1 MCGHV
6 CNLPTGLQVGLDPG
20 TQAASLLL
28 ACQSLSQAGS
38 PSGLASWP
46 PTRAAL
52 DPTFPAQVRED
63 ERLTRFQVLDLPD
76 PGSEPCACLR
86 ADSVLEECDALMASL
101 RDQKGSDICSS
112 TWIEE
117 EGRVFFS
124 DQENQGPTP
133 EAWGC
138 LVGS

>member
-28 ACQSLSQAGS
+28 ASQAGS
-38 PSGLASWP
+38 PGGLASWP

-63 ERLTRFQVLDLPD
+63 ERFTRFQVLDLPD
-76 PGSEPCACLR
+76 PGSEPWTCLQ

-101 RDQKGSDICSS
+101 RDQTGSDICSS
-112 TWIEE
+112 TWTEE

-133 EAWGC
+133 GAWAC
-138 LVGS
+138 SAGS